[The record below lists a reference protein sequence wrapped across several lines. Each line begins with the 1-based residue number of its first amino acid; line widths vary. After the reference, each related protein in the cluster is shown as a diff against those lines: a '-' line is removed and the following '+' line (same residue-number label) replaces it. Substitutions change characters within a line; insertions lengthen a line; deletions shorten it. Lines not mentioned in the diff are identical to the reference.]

1 MYEPIRTKS
10 VHGTADGPADFPH
23 RSREE
28 ELDIQ
33 LAGHLAA
40 LLAVTDELR
49 ALAPSPDLD
58 AASERLTEQVT
69 RLREGHAPARLPAA
83 GDAAPADRDRR
94 GAVRAEALR
103 RRAHTLAGRAL
114 VVAASRAD
122 TAAAILAA
130 ERMDAHAPAPAGRAL
145 APR

>member
-10 VHGTADGPADFPH
+10 VHSTMAGTTSDFPH

-49 ALAPSPDLD
+49 ALTPSADLD
-58 AASERLTEQVT
+58 TAAERLAEQVA
-69 RLREGHAPARLPAA
+69 RLRGGRTPLR
-83 GDAAPADRDRR
+83 AAPTATGEP
-94 GAVRAEALR
+94 GALH

-122 TAAAILAA
+122 TAVAILTA
-130 ERMDAHAPAPAGRAL
+130 ERMDAHGAATAAAEPAGPKEFSPAH
-145 APR
+145 

>member
-10 VHGTADGPADFPH
+10 VHAMADPGDFPH

-28 ELDIQ
+28 ELDTQ
-33 LAGHLAA
+33 LAAHLAA

-49 ALAPSPDLD
+49 ALAPAADLD
-58 AASERLTEQVT
+58 DAAEQLASEVS
-69 RLREGHAPARLPAA
+69 RLRGGLVPVRS
-83 GDAAPADRDRR
+83 
-94 GAVRAEALR
+94 AVVTAIHEPHLNALHQ
-103 RRAHTLAGRAL
+103 RAHALAGRAL

-130 ERMDAHAPAPAGRAL
+130 RRMDAHAGAAHLVGAL
-145 APR
+145 

>member
-10 VHGTADGPADFPH
+10 VHSTMAGTPSDFPH

-33 LAGHLAA
+33 LAGHLSA

-49 ALAPSPDLD
+49 ALLTSVDLD
-58 AASERLTEQVT
+58 KAADRLAGEVS
-69 RLREGHAPARLPAA
+69 RLRGGRPPLRTAPAAA
-83 GDAAPADRDRR
+83 GDSAA
-94 GAVRAEALR
+94 LH
-103 RRAHTLAGRAL
+103 RRAHALAGRAL

-122 TAAAILAA
+122 TSAAILSA
-130 ERMDAHAPAPAGRAL
+130 ERMDAHGAAL
-145 APR
+145 SRPQELSASH

>member
-10 VHGTADGPADFPH
+10 VHTTAGTPSDFPH

-40 LLAVTDELR
+40 LLAVTDEIR
-49 ALAPSPDLD
+49 AIGPSADLD
-58 AASERLTEQVT
+58 AAAERLAEQVA
-69 RLREGHAPARLPAA
+69 RLRGGVAPVRASSGA
-83 GDAAPADRDRR
+83 
-94 GAVRAEALR
+94 AVREPHVAALHQ
-103 RRAHTLAGRAL
+103 RAHALAGRAL

-122 TAAAILAA
+122 TAVAILAA
-130 ERMDAHAPAPAGRAL
+130 ERMDAHAPAAEPREL
-145 APR
+145 AAR

>member
-10 VHGTADGPADFPH
+10 VHSTMADAPNPDFPH

-33 LAGHLAA
+33 LAGHLSA

-49 ALAPSPDLD
+49 ALAPSADLD
-58 AASERLTEQVT
+58 TAAERLAAQVA
-69 RLREGHAPARLPAA
+69 RLRGGGTP
-83 GDAAPADRDRR
+83 
-94 GAVRAEALR
+94 VRAPLTPVTSEPHLTDLH
-103 RRAHTLAGRAL
+103 RRAHAVAGRAL
-114 VVAASRAD
+114 LVAASRAD

-130 ERMDAHAPAPAGRAL
+130 ERMDAHSAAL
-145 APR
+145 ALADPRELAAH

>member
-10 VHGTADGPADFPH
+10 VHSTMAGTPSDFPH

-49 ALAPSPDLD
+49 ALTPSADLD
-58 AASERLTEQVT
+58 AAAQRLAGEVS
-69 RLREGHAPARLPAA
+69 RLRGGTPLR
-83 GDAAPADRDRR
+83 AAPAADGDP
-94 GAVRAEALR
+94 VALH
-103 RRAHTLAGRAL
+103 RRAHALAGRAL

-122 TAAAILAA
+122 TSAAILSA
-130 ERMDAHAPAPAGRAL
+130 ERMDAHTAAL
-145 APR
+145 ADPRELTTAG

>member
-10 VHGTADGPADFPH
+10 VHAMADPGDFPH

-40 LLAVTDELR
+40 LLALTDELR
-49 ALAPSPDLD
+49 ALTPDPDLD
-58 AASERLTEQVT
+58 AAADALAHQVT
-69 RLREGHAPARLPAA
+69 RLRGGLLPARASVADAMIHEPRSAA
-83 GDAAPADRDRR
+83 
-94 GAVRAEALR
+94 LHQ
-103 RRAHTLAGRAL
+103 RAHALAGRAL

-130 ERMDAHAPAPAGRAL
+130 RRMEAHAAAGQLVAS
-145 APR
+145 

>member
-1 MYEPIRTKS
+1 MYEPIRAKS
-10 VHGTADGPADFPH
+10 VHRTMAGAPDDFPR

-49 ALAPSPDLD
+49 VVAPSADLD
-58 AASERLTEQVT
+58 TAAERLAEQVT
-69 RLREGHAPARLPAA
+69 RLRGGRRPARASA
-83 GDAAPADRDRR
+83 TTSGSAPC
-94 GAVRAEALR
+94 VTALHR
-103 RRAHTLAGRAL
+103 QAHALAGRAL

-122 TAAAILAA
+122 TVAAILAA
-130 ERMDAHAPAPAGRAL
+130 ERMDAHTAAL
-145 APR
+145 ESRELASR

>member
-10 VHGTADGPADFPH
+10 VHAMADPGDFPH

-40 LLAVTDELR
+40 LLALTDELR
-49 ALAPSPDLD
+49 TLTADPDLD
-58 AASERLTEQVT
+58 AAADALAHQVA
-69 RLREGHAPARLPAA
+69 RLRGGLPPARASVADAIHEPRIAA
-83 GDAAPADRDRR
+83 
-94 GAVRAEALR
+94 LHQ
-103 RRAHTLAGRAL
+103 RAHALAGRAL

-122 TAAAILAA
+122 TAVAILAA
-130 ERMDAHAPAPAGRAL
+130 RRMEAHAAAGQLVAS
-145 APR
+145 

>member
-10 VHGTADGPADFPH
+10 VHSTMAGTPCDFPH

-49 ALAPSPDLD
+49 ALTPSADLD
-58 AASERLTEQVT
+58 AAAQRLAGEVS
-69 RLREGHAPARLPAA
+69 RLRGGTPLR
-83 GDAAPADRDRR
+83 AAPAADGDP
-94 GAVRAEALR
+94 VALH
-103 RRAHTLAGRAL
+103 RRAHALAGRAL

-122 TAAAILAA
+122 TSAAILSA
-130 ERMDAHAPAPAGRAL
+130 ERMDAHTAAL
-145 APR
+145 ADPRELTTAG

>member
-10 VHGTADGPADFPH
+10 VHTMAGAPSSDFPH

-40 LLAVTDELR
+40 LLAVTDEIR
-49 ALAPSPDLD
+49 ALAPSADLD
-58 AASERLTEQVT
+58 AGADRLTEQVT
-69 RLREGHAPARLPAA
+69 RLRGGAAPVRAPAA
-83 GDAAPADRDRR
+83 AAPQASHL
-94 GAVRAEALR
+94 VTLH
-103 RRAHTLAGRAL
+103 RRAHALAGRAL

-122 TAAAILAA
+122 TAAAILSA
-130 ERMDAHAPAPAGRAL
+130 ERMDAHAL
-145 APR
+145 AVEPRELATR

>member
-1 MYEPIRTKS
+1 MYEPIRTGPSRRS
-10 VHGTADGPADFPH
+10 VHAMADPGDFPH

-40 LLAVTDELR
+40 LLALTDELR
-49 ALAPSPDLD
+49 ALTPDPDLD
-58 AASERLTEQVT
+58 AAADALAHQVT
-69 RLREGHAPARLPAA
+69 RLRGGLPPARASVADAMIHEPRIAA
-83 GDAAPADRDRR
+83 
-94 GAVRAEALR
+94 LHQ
-103 RRAHTLAGRAL
+103 RAHALAGRAL

-130 ERMDAHAPAPAGRAL
+130 RRMEAHAAAGQLVAS
-145 APR
+145 

>member
-10 VHGTADGPADFPH
+10 VHAMADPGDFPH

-33 LAGHLAA
+33 LAAHLAA

-49 ALAPSPDLD
+49 ALAPAADLD
-58 AASERLTEQVT
+58 DAAEQLASEVA
-69 RLREGHAPARLPAA
+69 RLRGGLP
-83 GDAAPADRDRR
+83 PVRS
-94 GAVRAEALR
+94 AVVTAIHEPHLTALHQ
-103 RRAHTLAGRAL
+103 RAHALAGRAL

-130 ERMDAHAPAPAGRAL
+130 RRMDAHEGAARLVGAH
-145 APR
+145 

>member
-1 MYEPIRTKS
+1 MYEPIRAKS
-10 VHGTADGPADFPH
+10 VHSTMAGAPSDFPH

-40 LLAVTDELR
+40 LLAVTDDLR
-49 ALAPSPDLD
+49 ALTPSAELD
-58 AASERLTEQVT
+58 TAAERLAGEVR
-69 RLREGHAPARLPAA
+69 RLRGDRAPLRAAPAAA
-83 GDAAPADRDRR
+83 GDPAA
-94 GAVRAEALR
+94 LH

-122 TAAAILAA
+122 TAAAILTA
-130 ERMDAHAPAPAGRAL
+130 ERMDAHAAAL
-145 APR
+145 AGPKELSTTR

>member
-10 VHGTADGPADFPH
+10 VHRSVPGEMTGAAPDFPH

-33 LAGHLAA
+33 LAGRLAA

-49 ALAPSPDLD
+49 ALTPSAALDD
-58 AASERLTEQVT
+58 AAEQLARQIA
-69 RLREGHAPARLPAA
+69 RLRGGRAPARAVT
-83 GDAAPADRDRR
+83 AAP
-94 GAVRAEALR
+94 GACPGALH
-103 RRAHTLAGRAL
+103 RRAHALAGRAL

-130 ERMDAHAPAPAGRAL
+130 GRMDAHAAAQELRTAC
-145 APR
+145 

>member
-10 VHGTADGPADFPH
+10 VHTMVADDTTGDFPH

-49 ALAPSPDLD
+49 ALAPSGDLD
-58 AASERLTEQVT
+58 EAADALAAQVA
-69 RLREGHAPARLPAA
+69 RLRGGRTPVRSAVAAAIHEPALAA
-83 GDAAPADRDRR
+83 
-94 GAVRAEALR
+94 LHQ
-103 RRAHTLAGRAL
+103 RAHALAGRAL

-130 ERMDAHAPAPAGRAL
+130 QRMDAHTLVAA
-145 APR
+145 

>member
-10 VHGTADGPADFPH
+10 VHAMADPGDFPH

-33 LAGHLAA
+33 LAAHLAA

-49 ALAPSPDLD
+49 ALAPATDLD
-58 AASERLTEQVT
+58 DAAEQLAAEVA
-69 RLREGHAPARLPAA
+69 RLRGGLTPVRS
-83 GDAAPADRDRR
+83 
-94 GAVRAEALR
+94 AVVTAIHEPHLNALHQ
-103 RRAHTLAGRAL
+103 RAHALAGRAL

-130 ERMDAHAPAPAGRAL
+130 RRMDAHAGAARLVGAL
-145 APR
+145 

>member
-10 VHGTADGPADFPH
+10 VHTMAGTAPSDFPH

-40 LLAVTDELR
+40 LLAMTDEIR
-49 ALAPSPDLD
+49 GLAPSADLD
-58 AASERLTEQVT
+58 AAAERLAEQVA
-69 RLREGHAPARLPAA
+69 RLRGGSAPVRSTVAA
-83 GDAAPADRDRR
+83 AIHEPGVAA
-94 GAVRAEALR
+94 LHQ
-103 RRAHTLAGRAL
+103 RAHALAGRAL

-130 ERMDAHAPAPAGRAL
+130 ERMDAHESAADPREL
-145 APR
+145 ASH